1 MVYFKYRI
9 DDEGVIAMK
18 KFIKP
23 FWPLL
28 LMPVLYIPYRLFNEF
43 VLVDWLGCG
52 CSDNAFNANDFTLLF
67 WSAVVVL
74 VFSLSLKSVKSF
86 PKRIHQIL
94 AIVAILGI
102 SATMAL
108 TFYSSMMWK

>member
-1 MVYFKYRI
+1 M
-9 DDEGVIAMK
+9 M

-28 LMPVLYIPYRLFNEF
+28 LMPVLYIPYRLFNQF

-52 CSDNAFNANDFTLLF
+52 CSDNAFNANHFTQLF
-67 WSAVVVL
+67 WSAMVLL

-86 PKRIHQIL
+86 PKRIYQIL
-94 AIVAILGI
+94 AIVAILAI
-102 SATMAL
+102 SAAMAL
-108 TFYSSMMWK
+108 IFYYSMKWK